1 MCRFYIKPIEN
12 SLIVE
17 KGDGHLGSISA
28 HGKLFIKPHDFNPN
42 CQLDIIKLDLYKSKG
57 K

>member
-1 MCRFYIKPIEN
+1 MACYMD
-12 SLIVE
+12 

-42 CQLDIIKLDLYKSKG
+42 CPLDIIKLDLYKSKG

>member
-1 MCRFYIKPIEN
+1 MERIIEFN
-12 SLIVE
+12 NVPLPKR